1 MNPSESPVRAT
12 IECDPGWTVRE
23 FKSSDD
29 RIEIQSTNAI
39 DGTAYG
45 VELRFRE
52 KVQGMFTV
60 DANLEKEGRNAMVS
74 LKILFAGN

>member
-12 IECDPGWTVRE
+12 IECDTGWTVRE

-39 DGTAYG
+39 DDTTFE
-45 VELRFRE
+45 VELRVRE
-52 KVQGMFTV
+52 KIQGMFTV
-60 DANLEKEGRNAMVS
+60 DANLEKEGRNAVAS
-74 LKILFAGN
+74 LKILFSGN